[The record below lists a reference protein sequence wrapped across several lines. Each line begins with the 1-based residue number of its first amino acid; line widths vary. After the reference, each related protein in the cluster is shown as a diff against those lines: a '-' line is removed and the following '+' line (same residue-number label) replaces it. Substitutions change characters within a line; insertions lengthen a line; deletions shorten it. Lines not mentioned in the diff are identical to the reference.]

1 MAETRRLEDKFDIN
15 NDNNLDFWFEQ
26 LVRFNEVEKT
36 EEKVSGEG
44 VSRRLGHVKFWV
56 STRHV

>member
-1 MAETRRLEDKFDIN
+1 MTI
-15 NDNNLDFWFEQ
+15 NLDFWFEQ
-26 LVRFNEVEKT
+26 LIRFNEVGKT

-44 VSRRLGHVKFWV
+44 VLRRLGHVKFWV

>member
-1 MAETRRLEDKFDIN
+1 MTI
-15 NDNNLDFWFEQ
+15 NLDFWFEQ
-26 LVRFNEVEKT
+26 LIRFNEVGKT

-44 VSRRLGHVKFWV
+44 VLRRLGLVKFWV